1 MARLTGLSLL
11 GCVRNTK
18 AIWRAARSL
27 ALCVGLFAGPL
38 MADTPQRVVS
48 INLCTDQLSMLL
60 AAEGQLH
67 SVSHIALDPRVSA
80 MVDEAKAYE
89 VNHGLAEEI
98 YLMRP
103 DLVVAGAWSDRAT
116 VDLLRQL
123 DIPVAI
129 FKPANSLDEVRERI
143 RQMGRVLHRQ
153 DTAQAMIENFDAR
166 LATLEAGARPNPS
179 AVVYYAN
186 GYTAGDNTLAGE
198 ILRVA
203 GFDNAVGTGGYAMG
217 RKLPLEILAMTDPDI
232 VITARAY
239 PGASR
244 AEAILE
250 HPVVKTL
257 RHTHTNATMTDHDW
271 VCGTPH
277 VLRAIEHLVTA
288 RQDITGQAE

>member
-1 MARLTGLSLL
+1 MT
-11 GCVRNTK
+11 
-18 AIWRAARSL
+18 AARTVL
-27 ALCVGLFAGPL
+27 LCAVLGGATGAAQAAAPE
-38 MADTPQRVVS
+38 RVVS

-80 MVDEAKAYE
+80 MVDRARDYK

-98 YLMRP
+98 YLMQP

-123 DIPVAI
+123 DIPVAL
-129 FKPANSLDEVRERI
+129 FKPANSLDDVRERI
-143 RQMGRVLHRQ
+143 RQMGTVLHRQ
-153 DTAQAMIENFDAR
+153 DTAEAVIEGFDAR
-166 LATLEAGARPNPS
+166 LATLGPGGTPDPS

-186 GYTAGDNTLAGE
+186 GYTAGDDTLAGE

-217 RKLPLEILAMTDPDI
+217 RKLSLEILAMTDPDI
-232 VITARAY
+232 VITARPY

-244 AEAILE
+244 SEAILE
-250 HPVVKTL
+250 HPVVKAL
-257 RHTHTNATMTDHDW
+257 RHDRANATMADHDW
-271 VCGTPH
+271 VCGTPY
-277 VLRAIEHLVTA
+277 VLRAIEQLAAA